1 MIRDFSSVKTVVL
14 KVGTNLLS
22 TKDGIDESY
31 IDTITGQI
39 AALKKKDLD
48 VLLVTSGAIG
58 MGARELKLKGPVK
71 KIEVRQ
77 ACASIG
83 QPILMSSYRR
93 SFTQHGLICAQI
105 LLTRWDLDARKT
117 YVNLRNS
124 VENLLKLGVVP
135 VFNENDTVSTAE
147 IGSAFG
153 DNDRMSAMVASK
165 IDADLL
171 IIMTDIPGLYTADP
185 KKDSNATLVPELE
198 HVDDTVLAMAGG
210 AGSQYS
216 TGGMKTKLLA
226 AQIAAKGG
234 CGSLIVSG
242 YEENVLERVM
252 AGEVLGTY
260 IHPDLRIS
268 QRARWILNN
277 SHAGTITVD
286 KGAEKAL
293 RSHKSLLPSG
303 MIGVTGVFHEGDVV
317 NILDVTGKAFAKA
330 VPYFDSTELIRLIGC
345 RSEDIPKKLGGGKK
359 EMVFRPD
366 DLVFLDVED
375 R

>member
-1 MIRDFSSVKTVVL
+1 
-14 KVGTNLLS
+14 
-22 TKDGIDESY
+22 
-31 IDTITGQI
+31 
-39 AALKKKDLD
+39 
-48 VLLVTSGAIG
+48 
-58 MGARELKLKGPVK
+58 
-71 KIEVRQ
+71 
-77 ACASIG
+77 
-83 QPILMSSYRR
+83 
-93 SFTQHGLICAQI
+93 
-105 LLTRWDLDARKT
+105 
-117 YVNLRNS
+117 
-124 VENLLKLGVVP
+124 
-135 VFNENDTVSTAE
+135 
-147 IGSAFG
+147 
-153 DNDRMSAMVASK
+153 MSAMVASK